1 VHSIVDLP
9 GKKRGTAI
17 ERMHEKSIGAVYNK
31 AFKSCF
37 SKRLRY
43 KDVQMQ
49 EFILWYYQT
58 ILLRAYNTVR
68 YNQLSSYA
76 TTGPTELELTDGA

>member
-1 VHSIVDLP
+1 MTLYFSSSLKVDVKGQNSRLYKECCLREGCQVHSIVDLP
-9 GKKRGTAI
+9 GKRRGTAI

-49 EFILWYYQT
+49 EFIL
-58 ILLRAYNTVR
+58 
-68 YNQLSSYA
+68 
-76 TTGPTELELTDGA
+76 